1 MNRLWIVFFAACLG
15 LFAAAPVPAAD
26 PPAPDPAAL
35 WSIGVLMWEYE
46 VPNDLPEGEFDQFEW
61 IAGASGKTETIDAG
75 VSFKGIPCGT
85 RVRIHLW
92 LGDFL
97 PSGTPRHQPDGIR
110 YSMIWTEGVREQKRF
125 GVMKIPEGY
134 DDLYGFLPAGRLLNA
149 DIGSKLMLTRSD
161 TKSGTKEWPMAM
173 LDVVTAFEES
183 VKPSGR

>member
-1 MNRLWIVFFAACLG
+1 MNRPGILCFAACLG
-15 LFAAAPVPAAD
+15 FFAAVPVPAAD

-75 VSFKGIPCGT
+75 VSFNGIPRGT
-85 RVRIHLW
+85 RVRLHLW

-97 PSGTPRHQPDGIR
+97 PSGAPRHQPDGIR
-110 YSMIWTEGVREQKRF
+110 YSMIWTEGAREQKRF

-134 DDLYGFLPAGRLLNA
+134 DQWFGHQAAGELLNA
-149 DIGSKLMLTRSD
+149 DIGWKLMLM
-161 TKSGTKEWPMAM
+161 KSGMEDGPMAM
-173 LDVVTAFEES
+173 LELVAAFEEPG
-183 VKPSGR
+183 KTLGTLK

>member
-1 MNRLWIVFFAACLG
+1 MNRPGIVCFAACLG
-15 LFAAAPVPAAD
+15 VFAAVPVPAAD

-46 VPNDLPEGEFDQFEW
+46 VPKDLPEGKFDQFEW
-61 IAGASGKTETIDAG
+61 IAGASGKAETIDAG
-75 VSFKGIPCGT
+75 VSFKGIPRGT

-110 YSMIWTEGVREQKRF
+110 YSMIWTEGKREQKRF

-134 DDLYGFLPAGRLLNA
+134 DDLYGFLPEGRLLNA

-173 LDVVTAFEES
+173 LELVAAPRITA
-183 VKPSGR
+183 P